1 MMEYID
7 FALWF
12 LIAMAAL
19 CLIRVI
25 LGPTVA
31 DRVVAIDILGII
43 VVGICVILSISTER
57 SFLIDV
63 GIAWIIL
70 SFIGTLTMA
79 KYLERRKLNE

>member
-1 MMEYID
+1 MEWID
-7 FALWF
+7 FSLWF
-12 LIAMAAL
+12 LIALVAL
-19 CLIRVI
+19 CLLRII

-31 DRVVAIDILGII
+31 DRVVAIDIMGII
-43 VVGICVILSISTER
+43 VVGICMLLAIRTGR
-57 SFLIDV
+57 SFLIDI

>member
-1 MMEYID
+1 MEWID
-7 FALWF
+7 FTFWF
-12 LIAMAAL
+12 LIALSAL
-19 CLIRVI
+19 CLLRVV

-43 VVGICVILSISTER
+43 VVGICVILAISTGK
-57 SFLIDV
+57 SFLIDI

-79 KYLERRKLNE
+79 KYLARRKLNE

>member
-1 MMEYID
+1 MEWID
-7 FALWF
+7 FSLWF
-12 LIAMAAL
+12 LIALMAL
-19 CLIRVI
+19 CLLRVV

-31 DRVVAIDILGII
+31 DRVVAIDIMGII
-43 VVGICVILSISTER
+43 VVGICVVLAIRTGK
-57 SFLIDV
+57 SFIIDI

>member
-1 MMEYID
+1 MEWID
-7 FALWF
+7 FTFWF
-12 LIAMAAL
+12 LIALSAL
-19 CLIRVI
+19 CLLRVV

-43 VVGICVILSISTER
+43 VVGICVILAISTGK
-57 SFLIDV
+57 SYLIDV